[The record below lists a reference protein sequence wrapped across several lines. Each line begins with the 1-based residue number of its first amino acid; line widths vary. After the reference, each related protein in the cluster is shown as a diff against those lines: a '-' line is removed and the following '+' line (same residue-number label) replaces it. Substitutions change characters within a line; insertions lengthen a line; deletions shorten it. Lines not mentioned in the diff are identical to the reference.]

1 MSAHKK
7 TPRRFTSTSA
17 IPRTQGQADP
27 TSRIGGRL
35 ESTAASLRRGRTLEG
50 LGCASEALLVYDAAL
65 AMPEATRSSFDTGR
79 LLHRVGGCALD
90 LGDGR
95 RAFSSYVAAGR
106 LGRELGM
113 LRHCG
118 ESLAAAGWCLVAH
131 PLATDVADAVD
142 EDLVGAAFHGVIDE
156 AHEVLL
162 RDGVPNLR
170 EATVVHSRFAGLT
183 ILSSLAFLDRAPSL
197 GAKALFHEVLTP
209 FSKRDNVRRR
219 NARDDARAIAFV
231 FDALARLCD
240 AVGDQG
246 RQHHA
251 RNPPTAPDVAAMAR
265 FTADAFHGAT
275 RGPMRHW
282 LGTYLRDHRA
292 AGWATND
299 HLATAA
305 GE

>member
-1 MSAHKK
+1 M
-7 TPRRFTSTSA
+7 
-17 IPRTQGQADP
+17 
-27 TSRIGGRL
+27 
-35 ESTAASLRRGRTLEG
+35 
-50 LGCASEALLVYDAAL
+50 
-65 AMPEATRSSFDTGR
+65 GR

-90 LGDGR
+90 IGDGQ
-95 RAFSSYVAAGR
+95 RAFDSYVAAGR
-106 LGRELGM
+106 LGFELGM

-131 PLATDVADAVD
+131 PPAKPLGNAVD
-142 EDLVGAAFHGVIDE
+142 EDLVGAAFQGVIEETYD
-156 AHEVLL
+156 VLL
-162 RDGVPNLR
+162 RTEVPNVR
-170 EATVVHSRFAGLT
+170 GATVVHTRFAGLT
-183 ILSSLAFLDRAPSL
+183 ILSSLVFLDRAPSL
-197 GAKALFHEVLTP
+197 AANALFHEVLTP
-209 FSKRDNVRRR
+209 FSQRHGGERGGRS
-219 NARDDARAIAFV
+219 DDAHAIAFV

-282 LGTYLRDHRA
+282 LSTYLRDHRA